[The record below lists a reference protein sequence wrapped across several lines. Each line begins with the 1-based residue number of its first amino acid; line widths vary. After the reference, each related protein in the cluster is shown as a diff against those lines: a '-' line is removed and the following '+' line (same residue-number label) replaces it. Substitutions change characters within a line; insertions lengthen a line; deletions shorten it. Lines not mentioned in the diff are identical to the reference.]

1 MLRPI
6 SHNGAAGSVFHT
18 FRLYLVEKWKDLFG
32 FWKKTV
38 SKLERLSLSEVIPPP
53 GEGAAGI
60 RRHPRT
66 VPGHRPTPCAVNRL
80 GEGQTP
86 PPKTPGYALPH
97 RPRRRVPRLGR
108 RLFAAG
114 RCRRRVSP
122 ARLRLGAVSVCVFCP
137 SACRL
142 LGVSPAPSGG
152 GCCCGCCSPGGGIT
166 RPRRGAARPLDTKE
180 TTPTHWRGLPEIFQS
195 REGISGDLHRE
206 FCA

>member
-1 MLRPI
+1 MERFVRIL
-6 SHNGAAGSVFHT
+6 
-18 FRLYLVEKWKDLFG
+18 E
-32 FWKKTV
+32 KTV
-38 SKLERLSLSEVIPPP
+38 SKLERFSLSEVIPPP

-86 PPKTPGYALPH
+86 PPQTPGYALPH

-114 RCRRRVSP
+114 LCRRRVSP

-166 RPRRGAARPLDTKE
+166 RPRRGRRVPLILKKQLQ
-180 TTPTHWRGLPEIFQS
+180 HLGGVCRKFSNPERAFPATYTGNFALELFSKI
-195 REGISGDLHRE
+195 
-206 FCA
+206 A